1 MQQILDQRKNI
12 TFGLRKIFTS
22 HLETNKICK
31 TEKLFEKATRYF
43 WKRFKIKDISI
54 EPLKYAIINNRH
66 NFRNEQCA
74 PILQVKNCVIK
85 NNRLDTMIEKK
96 KRKNKTV
103 CIYKI
108 VHCLMFV
115 VQSKQSTS
123 LGVLCDVKVSD
134 ISVIKLG

>member
-1 MQQILDQRKNI
+1 LQQILDQRKNI

-31 TEKLFEKATRYF
+31 TEKLFEKASRYF

-54 EPLKYAIINNRH
+54 ELLKYAIINNRH

-96 KRKNKTV
+96 KKTNRMYLQNCALFDV
-103 CIYKI
+103 CGAIKTI
-108 VHCLMFV
+108 
-115 VQSKQSTS
+115 
-123 LGVLCDVKVSD
+123 D
-134 ISVIKLG
+134 ISRSVM

>member
-1 MQQILDQRKNI
+1 LQQILDQRKNI

-96 KRKNKTV
+96 KKKKQNRMYLQNCALFDVCGAIKT
-103 CIYKI
+103 I
-108 VHCLMFV
+108 
-115 VQSKQSTS
+115 
-123 LGVLCDVKVSD
+123 D
-134 ISVIKLG
+134 ISRSVM